1 MGRWVFIRHGESKA
15 NASRI
20 FSGWNDVPLTP
31 LGVTQARRAGRLLA
45 EHTPGPIHVV
55 SSDLQRAHRTGIVAL
70 KAWSAALRCPAPE
83 IVLEPR
89 LRERHM
95 GVLQGVSIDAA
106 RRDGRMSQL
115 LGWKSHPPGGES
127 LYDLAIRCLAAVQDI
142 DEGCPVVIF
151 AHGGV
156 IRVLSGMLDRLTT
169 EQIASRRIQNAH
181 PIIMNV
187 DHELLSDCSER
198 YALRRGK

>member
-1 MGRWVFIRHGESKA
+1 MGRWVFIRHGESEA

-20 FSGWNDVPLTP
+20 LSGWNDVPLTP

-45 EHTPGPIHVV
+45 EHTPGPLHVV
-55 SSDLQRAHRTGIVAL
+55 SSDLQRAHRTGIFAL
-70 KAWSAALRCPAPE
+70 QAWSDALGTPAPE

-89 LRERHM
+89 LRERNM

-115 LGWKSHPPGGES
+115 LGWKSRPPGGES
-127 LYDLAIRCLAAVQDI
+127 LYDLAIRCLAAIQDI
-142 DEGCPVVIF
+142 DEACSVVIF

-169 EQIASRRIQNAH
+169 EQIAARRIRNAH
-181 PIIMNV
+181 PIIMDV
-187 DHELLSDCSER
+187 DQKLLLDCSER
-198 YALRRGK
+198 YALTFGK